1 MQLAR
6 VILTKLSLTSLKCSD
21 GNNCPE
27 TRGVGRGPKY
37 CSEHGK
43 LQHDWPAALRGDVAA
58 LIAYNFSSVKLDNPG
73 CGAGSDMQAYYDL
86 VNNTAPRPIV
96 IENCHY
102 NTSFPHWIDK
112 VGGEL
117 ACPMSMFRVSND
129 IKANWE
135 SIMSNI
141 HATIPYANAV
151 HPMSSPGCWA

>member
-1 MQLAR
+1 M
-6 VILTKLSLTSLKCSD
+6 
-21 GNNCPE
+21 
-27 TRGVGRGPKY
+27 
-37 CSEHGK
+37 
-43 LQHDWPAALRGDVAA
+43 
-58 LIAYNFSSVKLDNPG
+58 KLDNPG

-86 VNNTAPRPIV
+86 VHESAPRPIV

-102 NTSFPHWIDK
+102 NVTFPYWVDK
-112 VGGEL
+112 PGGEL

-141 HATIPYANAV
+141 QATIPYANAD